1 MNYTIEQ
8 FQIDIEE
15 ATNTD
20 AKSEILIKAIGE
32 LDASNPEVK
41 EIILQ
46 YKNEL
51 KDYKEQLVDE
61 EDALCKMFIEGG
73 EYELYTCKKDMTDF
87 GLQENEP
94 YYIKIDDVGKVYEAS
109 ITAENPIIKEYI
121 SKIEPIVYIIV
132 DDGIGSK
139 KRRTNYMKSL
149 LNFEENFEKV

>member
-32 LDASNPEVK
+32 LGASNPDVK
-41 EIILQ
+41 EILLQ

-61 EDALCKMFIEGG
+61 EDALCKMFIEAG

-94 YYIKIDDVGKVYEAS
+94 YYIKIDDVGKVYETS
-109 ITAENPIIKEYI
+109 ITADNPIIREYI

-139 KRRTNYMKSL
+139 KRRTNYVKSF